1 MDSRGFGFFS
11 MDTPD
16 AAEEAVRGMNRSEVE
31 GRVITVE
38 KASQVQLLH
47 AMRPRLVDIF

>member
-1 MDSRGFGFFS
+1 MDPRTKDSRGFGFIS

-38 KASQVQLLH
+38 KASQVKLH
-47 AMRPRLVDIF
+47 VMCQPL